1 LLHPFANKAIKKNP
15 HTSPKRKKYLPF
27 QLHVSIIPLALKIF
41 YVLHY
46 LWPFWTWVNDK
57 GCE

>member
-1 LLHPFANKAIKKNP
+1 VGACFALLQTKQLRKILTPHPKEKN
-15 HTSPKRKKYLPF
+15 
-27 QLHVSIIPLALKIF
+27 QLHVSIIPFALKNF

-46 LWPFWTWVNDK
+46 LWPFLTWVNDK